1 MASEKSD
8 KLSRNKKMVGRAA
21 TLDEAADLLRQIA
34 GTRHAD
40 ESIKGVLHRL
50 QRKLTGWSA
59 GRIRDVWYRDERVR
73 LRAEEVE
80 QLRALAEPAHATGT
94 ENELSELR
102 NRIARLE
109 RLLEAASA
117 PVHR

>member
-1 MASEKSD
+1 
-8 KLSRNKKMVGRAA
+8 MVGRAA
-21 TLDEAADLLRQIA
+21 TLDEAAGLLRQIA
-34 GTRHAD
+34 GARHAD
-40 ESIKGVLHRL
+40 ESIKAVLHRL

-59 GRIRDVWYRDERVR
+59 GRIRDVWYRDDRVR

-80 QLRALAEPAHATGT
+80 QLRALVEPHATGT

-109 RLLEAASA
+109 RLLEAASS
-117 PVHR
+117 PIHR